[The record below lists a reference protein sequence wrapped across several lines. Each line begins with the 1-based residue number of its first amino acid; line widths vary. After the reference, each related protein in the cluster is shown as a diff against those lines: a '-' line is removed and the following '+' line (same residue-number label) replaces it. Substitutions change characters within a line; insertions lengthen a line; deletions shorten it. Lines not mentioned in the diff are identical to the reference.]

1 MNTTHSFAYADVQF
15 FRIVQPLF
23 SPSFVFGASV
33 LLGSYDEEEP
43 PYVPA
48 EQVQL
53 DVTATV
59 RV

>member
-1 MNTTHSFAYADVQF
+1 MNATNSFAYADVQF

-33 LLGSYDEEEP
+33 LLGSYDEDEP
-43 PYVPA
+43 PYPA
-48 EQVQL
+48 EQVHV
-53 DVTATV
+53 DVTAAV

>member
-1 MNTTHSFAYADVQF
+1 MNTKVSFTYADAQF

-33 LLGSYDEEEP
+33 LLGSYDEDEP

-48 EQVQL
+48 EQVQV
-53 DVTATV
+53 DVAATA